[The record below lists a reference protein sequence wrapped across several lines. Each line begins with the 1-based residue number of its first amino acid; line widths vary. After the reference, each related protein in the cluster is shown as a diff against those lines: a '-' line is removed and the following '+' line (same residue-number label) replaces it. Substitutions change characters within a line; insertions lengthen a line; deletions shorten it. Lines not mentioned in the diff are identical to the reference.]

1 MQLPIQAQP
10 ILRKTSTSVAMG
22 GVTPLECTS
31 WYGTAPFCG
40 AHCSQCPDGWR
51 CDTSDCGDGA
61 CCWSGQKVRC
71 CPP

>member
-10 ILRKTSTSVAMG
+10 ILRKTSTSVTTG
-22 GVTPLECTS
+22 GVTPLDCTS
-31 WYGTAPFCG
+31 WYGTAPFCD
-40 AHCSQCPDGWR
+40 AHCSQCPSGWT
-51 CDTSDCGDGA
+51 CETSDCGDGA